1 MEILFESNT
10 EEEQEFEYD
19 GQVIINKGTV
29 QIVKSEEPVTDEAA
43 PV

>member
-19 GQVIINKGTV
+19 GQIIINKGTV
-29 QIVKSEEPVTDEAA
+29 QIVKSEERVTNEAA